1 MNKIFINQKD
11 IETGKLYGFGGTS
24 FIALESFIQKTIKK
38 EGKKYS
44 NIGAVFVITDG
55 AGDYIKPENPKKWY
69 WFLSEN
75 YTHCIPKNSH
85 TFLLKD
91 FE

>member
-1 MNKIFINQKD
+1 MFKLNQKD
-11 IETGKLYGFGGTS
+11 IEKGRLYGFSGTS
-24 FIALESFIQKTIKK
+24 FIALENFIQKTIKK

-44 NIGAVFVITDG
+44 DIGAVFVITDG
-55 AGDYIKPENPKKWY
+55 AGDHIKPENPKKWY

-75 YTHCIPKNSH
+75 YTNFIPNASH
-85 TFLLKD
+85 TFLLKN